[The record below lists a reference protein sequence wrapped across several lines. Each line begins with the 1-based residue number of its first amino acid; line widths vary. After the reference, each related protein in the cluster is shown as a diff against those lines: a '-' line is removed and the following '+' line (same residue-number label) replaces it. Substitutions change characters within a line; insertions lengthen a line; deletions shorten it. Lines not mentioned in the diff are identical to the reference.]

1 MFRVKSQSHVD
12 VTYIIDIE
20 AYTCT
25 CYDWKAIKFCK
36 HLAAVQAH
44 YHEVLPL
51 QTLDSITHVQ
61 MTQYEPRLI
70 NPPGESPSYDPSRLL
85 QKIERLTARMRMN
98 PEQIPSLGFE
108 VIIDQ
113 ELNKYEG
120 TQLLPT
126 RSPPIPP
133 NQKSWSETK
142 AVMVPVKK
150 TRQKRVGDSS
160 YGAGERSGKK
170 ARSAE
175 SKAFKKMSVQPCNIH
190 QDRAKHYHNRI
201 SPAISTLRTL
211 PQIST
216 A

>member
-1 MFRVKSQSHVD
+1 MKSQSHVE

-44 YHEVLPL
+44 YHEVLPFK
-51 QTLDSITHVQ
+51 TLDSITH
-61 MTQYEPRLI
+61 TL
-70 NPPGESPSYDPSRLL
+70 NPLGESTLVVVPSYNPSQLL
-85 QKIERLTARMRMN
+85 QKIEQLTARMRMN
-98 PEQIPSLGFE
+98 PEHIPSLGFE

-113 ELNKYEG
+113 ELSKYEG

-126 RSPPIPP
+126 RSQPIPP
-133 NQKSWSETK
+133 NQKSWTETK
-142 AVMVPVKK
+142 AVMVPAKK

-170 ARSAE
+170 ARAAE
-175 SKAFKKMSVQPCNIH
+175 SKASKKMSVQPCNPS
-190 QDRAKHYHNRI
+190 R
-201 SPAISTLRTL
+201 
-211 PQIST
+211 
-216 A
+216 